1 MKNEKTI
8 NSLVQIAIPV
18 LTIGA
23 QIAIAFKFPL
33 WFLLVSLS
41 AQPFWFYSA
50 WKSYRQAGQSGVLV
64 NTIIFT
70 IVTIFGIVNYLVL

>member
-1 MKNEKTI
+1 MKKEKII
-8 NSLVQIAIPV
+8 NHVVQVAIPV

-33 WFLLVSLS
+33 WFLIISLS

-50 WKSYRQAGQSGVLV
+50 WKSYKQAGQSGVLI

-70 IVTIFGIVNYLVL
+70 AVTIFGIINYL